1 MKGSREIAL
10 EILNYFDKNGYIPS
24 KKVEI
29 ALSTLSFEARK
40 FTVNLYLGTLRKRVL
55 IDHILKEYLKKPDK
69 LPVAV
74 RNVLRLGVFQLYFL
88 NAVPEYA
95 AIKES
100 VELVGVRSFRNL
112 VNAVLRKI
120 TKERVDLSGLPLWLR
135 YSHPQWLV
143 NYIEKLPYMRD
154 IRPVLEYNQ
163 APPMETYVVDPQ
175 MLTELEERGFIFAGS
190 DFSDAVLLVERGIG
204 APKLHRIDEMEYIL
218 KGMKEKM
225 VKKAG
230 SALSLL
236 NERPWLFSTLK
247 RESFSNSKEQ
257 LLREIMEIDTKDF
270 FLLLETYSLEET
282 HDLVLE
288 LAENGYEYVNF
299 DSTLGKDLR
308 GTEQDY
314 GVYYFPPDAPKPC
327 FITYL
332 KKR

>member
-163 APPMETYVVDPQ
+163 APPM
-175 MLTELEERGFIFAGS
+175 
-190 DFSDAVLLVERGIG
+190 VLLVERGIG